1 LFLQTTRYAGNRAKA
16 EVLSLLEH
24 VTEADE
30 EEWTHAAK
38 AAEAREAA
46 KAAGAAGGG
55 GGAAGPSAAV
65 GTVGGAEQAAVLWR
79 LARALFE
86 FGAEPDQKNWRRDYV
101 GAALGAARQAT
112 AAHDGCAAAH
122 KWLGIALS
130 ALGDYEGTR
139 ASIASAYTIRE
150 HWERA
155 AALDP
160 RDATN
165 VHLLGRWTFALA
177 DLGWAS
183 RKIAGALFGKPP
195 DASFEEALGFFERAE
210 AIDPGFWKKNQAML
224 GASLV
229 KLGRK
234 AEAAAWLRKAL
245 AIETVT
251 LEDREANEEA
261 SKLLKK
267 L

>member
-1 LFLQTTRYAGNRAKA
+1 M
-16 EVLSLLEH
+16 LSLLEH

-30 EEWTHAAK
+30 EEWAHAAK

-46 KAAGAAGGG
+46 KAAGSMGAG
-55 GGAAGPSAAV
+55 GGAAAPSAAAAAQS
-65 GTVGGAEQAAVLWR
+65 GGAEQAAVLWR

-101 GAALGAARQAT
+101 SSALGAARQAV

-160 RDATN
+160 RDGTYLS
-165 VHLLGRWTFALA
+165 LLTHYYA
-177 DLGWAS
+177 
-183 RKIAGALFGKPP
+183 
-195 DASFEEALGFFERAE
+195 
-210 AIDPGFWKKNQAML
+210 
-224 GASLV
+224 
-229 KLGRK
+229 
-234 AEAAAWLRKAL
+234 
-245 AIETVT
+245 
-251 LEDREANEEA
+251 
-261 SKLLKK
+261 
-267 L
+267 

>member
-1 LFLQTTRYAGNRAKA
+1 M
-16 EVLSLLEH
+16 
-24 VTEADE
+24 
-30 EEWTHAAK
+30 
-38 AAEAREAA
+38 
-46 KAAGAAGGG
+46 
-55 GGAAGPSAAV
+55 
-65 GTVGGAEQAAVLWR
+65 
-79 LARALFE
+79 
-86 FGAEPDQKNWRRDYV
+86 
-101 GAALGAARQAT
+101 
-112 AAHDGCAAAH
+112 
-122 KWLGIALS
+122 
-130 ALGDYEGTR
+130 
-139 ASIASAYTIRE
+139 
-150 HWERA
+150 
-155 AALDP
+155 
-160 RDATN
+160 
-165 VHLLGRWTFALA
+165 HLLGRWTFALA

-195 DASFEEALGFFERAE
+195 DASFEEALVFFERAE